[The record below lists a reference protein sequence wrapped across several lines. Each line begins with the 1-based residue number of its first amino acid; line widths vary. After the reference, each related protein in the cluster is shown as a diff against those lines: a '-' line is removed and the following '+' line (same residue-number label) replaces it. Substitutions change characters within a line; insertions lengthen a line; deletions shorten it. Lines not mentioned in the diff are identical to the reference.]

1 VHGASGIPDEWLDR
15 LDLRDV
21 IEQIARDL
29 WSHFGPE
36 EREPCDDLKDY
47 PSW

>member
-1 VHGASGIPDEWLDR
+1 VLQQLE
-15 LDLRDV
+15 LRDV
-21 IEQIARDL
+21 IERMARDL

-36 EREPCDDLKDY
+36 EREPCRDLEKY